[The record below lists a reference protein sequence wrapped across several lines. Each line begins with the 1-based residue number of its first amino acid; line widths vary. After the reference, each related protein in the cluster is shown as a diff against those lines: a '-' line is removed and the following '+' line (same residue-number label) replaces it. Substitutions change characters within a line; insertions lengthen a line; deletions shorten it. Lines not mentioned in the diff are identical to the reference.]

1 MFKTVVTACL
11 WATVFLWSGA
21 QVWSEDIEDRFI
33 NPDVDAS
40 KIIFIDVKDAALVNV
55 LKIISQQSGL
65 SFIASEDVA
74 DRKISVYL
82 NKIPLDQALQTVLD
96 ANGLSYQME
105 NNSNVFYV
113 KAKETTAKNLI
124 TKVYQLKYATVS
136 SSPLNNTIST
146 TGSGIAPAS
155 SSSGSTSSAS
165 TSSSSTTT
173 STSTFSGGLEA
184 VIRDALSPDGKVVED
199 TRTNSLIITDAPGQF
214 ESIDNA
220 IAKLDV
226 PIPQILIEVEM
237 LDVSKTTA
245 DQMGITYGAT
255 LMSFTGAQE
264 ATNFPFGIG
273 RGIVSTS
280 GGSSSSSS
288 SSSSTGVSS
297 SNSGPITSGSFN
309 SSPSGPTAVLNFLS
323 TSNDSR
329 TLARPRILTLNNQTA
344 QIEISTDQAISV
356 EPNSS
361 TSSTNTV
368 TTYTIER
375 VTTGVVLKVTPQANL
390 LTREITLAVS
400 PKVISANPSKVST
413 TTNLVYDPE
422 TEGSDS
428 MLKLKDGQTMMI
440 GGLMREDTQNDKT
453 KLPFLGDLPLIGAA
467 FRSSNKTKD
476 QRELII
482 FLTPHIIDD
491 VNQSALKGNNLSN
504 SAAADEEM
512 KDIADRRQEV
522 NDSLNSYEMKK
533 Y

>member
-1 MFKTVVTACL
+1 MFRTVVTACL
-11 WATVFLWSGA
+11 LATVFLWGGA
-21 QVWSEDIEDRFI
+21 QVWSDDIEDRFI

-65 SFIASEDVA
+65 SFIASQDVA
-74 DRKISVYL
+74 DKKISVYL

-105 NNSNVFYV
+105 NNSNVFFV

-136 SSPLNNTIST
+136 ASPINTTIST
-146 TGSGIAPAS
+146 SGAAGTITTGTSTG
-155 SSSGSTSSAS
+155 SSSGSSSGSSAGS
-165 TSSSSTTT
+165 ASGS
-173 STSTFSGGLEA
+173 FSGGLEA
-184 VIRDALSPDGKVVED
+184 VIKDALSPDGKVVED

-214 ESIDNA
+214 ASIDSA
-220 IAKLDV
+220 IARLDV

-237 LDVSKTTA
+237 LDVSKSTA

-255 LMSFTGAQE
+255 LMSFSGAQE
-264 ATNFPFGIG
+264 STNFPFGLG
-273 RGIVSTS
+273 RGIPSTTN
-280 GGSSSSSS
+280 GSSSSSS
-288 SSSSTGVSS
+288 SSSSGSTSTQT
-297 SNSGPITSGSFN
+297 GPITSGSFN
-309 SSPSGPTAVLNFLS
+309 SSSAGPTAVLNFLS
-323 TSNDSR
+323 TNNDSR

-400 PKVISANPSKVST
+400 PKVISVNPSVLT
-413 TTNLVYDPE
+413 TLTNPVYDPE

-440 GGLMREDTQNDKT
+440 GGLMREDTENNKT

-467 FRSSNKTKD
+467 FRSSNKTKN

-491 VNQSALKGNNLSN
+491 VSQSALKGDNTITS
-504 SAAADEEM
+504 SAAAKELQ
-512 KDIADRRQEV
+512 DIADRHQEI
-522 NDSLNSYEMKK
+522 NDSLNSYEMKQ